1 MKRLTVEQL
10 KKSLENVPDDLIVT
24 IWSDTGVDQCD
35 FDDDCEVIVQDSFVN
50 KDEFVIYANY
60 DTEADEDDNI

>member
-10 KKSLENVPDDLIVT
+10 KKSLENAPDDLIVT